1 MCGFFAFI
9 PIHLKKTTRLSSFI
23 KFNWLILL
31 KTSFYAKKRV
41 LSIKI
46 SVIFYHLS
54 IFYAFLY
61 KKFHFYYEFNKKLVI
76 LDMQMQKVTP
86 YLMPMA
92 LISVSNTGKH
102 SLHIYDCCLNAENAN
117 IFSKYYYLKS
127 ILIKSAQFIRQF
139 LFPNHGFG

>member
-31 KTSFYAKKRV
+31 KISFYAKKGI

-46 SVIFYHLS
+46 RPIFYHLS
-54 IFYAFLY
+54 IFYAFFH

-76 LDMQMQKVTP
+76 LDMRMQKTTSC
-86 YLMPMA
+86 LMPMA
-92 LISVSNTGKH
+92 LVSVSNGGNH
-102 SLHIYDCCLNAENAN
+102 CLYIYDSYLNAENNN
-117 IFSKYYYLKS
+117 IFSKYYYLKN
-127 ILIKSAQFIRQF
+127 ILIKSAQFIRQL